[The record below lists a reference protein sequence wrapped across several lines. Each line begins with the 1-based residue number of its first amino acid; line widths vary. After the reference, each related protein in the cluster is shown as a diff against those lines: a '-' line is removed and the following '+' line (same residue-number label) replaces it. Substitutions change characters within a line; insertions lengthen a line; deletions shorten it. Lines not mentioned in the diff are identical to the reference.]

1 MIKIDEKTD
10 IKRIPKPDWLKVRL
24 PHGQKYSE
32 VKDIVKSNKLNTVC
46 EDARCPNIAECWG
59 RGTATFMILGD
70 ICTRSCGFCA
80 VKTGLPTELDIFEPI
95 RVANAVKKM
104 NLKHVVITSV
114 NRDEL
119 HTGGA
124 EIFAETI
131 KQIREKV
138 TGCKVEIL
146 TPDFKGVEEAL
157 DIIVAANPDI
167 FSHNVETVPNL
178 HKIVRPQAKYERS
191 LYVLDYMKR
200 KGLITKSG
208 MMLGIGEKNEEVLS
222 VLKDLRRI
230 FVDIITLGQ
239 YLQPT
244 PKHLPIDRFVTPD
257 EFNWFK
263 KECRDMGFKHV
274 ESGPLVRSSYHADE
288 QAVC

>member
-1 MIKIDEKTD
+1 MIKVDEKTGT
-10 IKRIPKPDWLKVRL
+10 KRIQKPDWLKVRL

-32 VKDIVKSNKLNTVC
+32 VKDIVRSNKLNTVC
-46 EDARCPNIAECWG
+46 EDARCPNLGECWG

-80 VKTGLPTELDIFEPI
+80 VKTGLPTELDLFEPI
-95 RVANAVKKM
+95 RVANAVRKM
-104 NLKHVVITSV
+104 NLRHVVITSV

-119 HTGGA
+119 QTGGA
-124 EIFAETI
+124 EIFADTI
-131 KQIREKV
+131 QQIRVKV
-138 TGCKVEIL
+138 PGCKVEIL

-157 DIIVAANPDI
+157 DIIIDANPDI
-167 FSHNVETVPNL
+167 FSHNVETVPSL
-178 HKIVRPQAKYERS
+178 HKVVRPQAKYERS

-200 KGLITKSG
+200 KGQVTKSG
-208 MMLGIGEKNEEVLS
+208 MMLGIGEKNEEVMS

-230 FVDIITLGQ
+230 SVDIITLGQ

-257 EFNWFK
+257 KFNWFK
-263 KECRDMGFKHV
+263 QECKDMGFKHV
-274 ESGPLVRSSYHADE
+274 ESGPLVRSSYHAEE
-288 QAVC
+288 QTAC